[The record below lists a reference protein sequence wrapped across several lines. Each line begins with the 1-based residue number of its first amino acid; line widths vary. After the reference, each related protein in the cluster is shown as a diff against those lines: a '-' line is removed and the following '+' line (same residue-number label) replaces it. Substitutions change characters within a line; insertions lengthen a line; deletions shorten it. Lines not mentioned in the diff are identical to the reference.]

1 MQGRIENGIKQER
14 NVLLKLENMPS
25 FVNEWYYN
33 LKASQKTVTT
43 LRDYVN
49 KIHNFLFFINPNVSE
64 VKIKDI
70 NLSNIQKFFISIQTK
85 EINGQVVYTS
95 DSYQQ
100 TVWCCLNNFLEFL
113 KETGKIDKNY
123 IKMIT
128 KPKNKD
134 LEKIN
139 EHRMLLTK
147 SDFNKILKSVKCGA
161 GSDKAIA
168 FQNRMK
174 NRDMSIMLLFMT
186 TGMRKTALSEIN
198 IEDIKLDLDVLYVT
212 DKGDKHH
219 TYVLSEKTLDALNSW
234 LNDRQEWDNGS
245 TNALFITEKGDRIS
259 SSAIYKLVDKYCTDA
274 LGYHVS
280 PHKLRAGFCS
290 ILYEETGNVEFVRRA
305 VGHSNISTTQR
316 YIVTNNKEKEEAS
329 GLIDQ
334 ILF

>member
-1 MQGRIENGIKQER
+1 MQGR
-14 NVLLKLENMPS
+14 LENELKKEQAILTKLQTMPDYVS
-25 FVNEWYYN
+25 EWYYN
-33 LKASQKTVTT
+33 LKASQRTATT

-49 KIHNFLFFINPNVSE
+49 KIHNFLFFINSNVSE

-70 NLSNIQKFFISIQTK
+70 NLSNVQRFFISIQTK
-85 EINGQVVYTS
+85 EVNGQTVYTS

-100 TVWCCLNNFLEFL
+100 TVWCCLNSFLEFL
-113 KETGKIDKNY
+113 KETGRIDKNY
-123 IKMIT
+123 IKMIS

-147 SDFNKILKSVKCGA
+147 SDFNKILQSVKYGA
-161 GSDKAIA
+161 GSGKARA
-168 FQNRMK
+168 FQDRMK
-174 NRDMSIMLLFMT
+174 SRDMAIMLLFMT

-198 IEDIKLDLDVLYVT
+198 VEDVRFDVDVLYVT

-219 TYVLSEKTLDALNSW
+219 TYVLSEKTLNALSDW
-234 LNDRQEWDNGS
+234 MYDRKVWDNGTS
-245 TNALFITEKGDRIS
+245 DALFITEKGERIS
-259 SSAIYKLVDKYCTDA
+259 PSAIYKLVDKYCSDA

-290 ILYEETGNVEFVRRA
+290 ILYGETGNAEFVRRA

-329 GLIDQ
+329 GLIDH
-334 ILF
+334 ILI

>member
-1 MQGRIENGIKQER
+1 MQGR
-14 NVLLKLENMPS
+14 LENELKKEQAILTKLQTMPDYVS
-25 FVNEWYYN
+25 EWYYN
-33 LKASQKTVTT
+33 LKASQRTATT

-49 KIHNFLFFINPNVSE
+49 KIHNFLFFINSNVSE

-70 NLSNIQKFFISIQTK
+70 NLSNVQRFFISIQTK
-85 EINGQVVYTS
+85 EVNGQTVYTS

-100 TVWCCLNNFLEFL
+100 TVWCCLNSFLEFL
-113 KETGKIDKNY
+113 KETGRIDKNY
-123 IKMIT
+123 IKMIS

-147 SDFNKILKSVKCGA
+147 SDFNKILQSVKYGA
-161 GSDKAIA
+161 GSGKAKS
-168 FQNRMK
+168 FQDRMK
-174 NRDMSIMLLFMT
+174 SRDMAIMLLFMT

-198 IEDIKLDLDVLYVT
+198 VEDVRFDVDVLYVT

-219 TYVLSEKTLDALNSW
+219 TYVLSEKTLSALSDW
-234 LNDRQEWDNGS
+234 MYDRQVWDNGTS
-245 TNALFITEKGDRIS
+245 DALFITEKGERIS
-259 SSAIYKLVDKYCTDA
+259 PSAIYKLVDKYCSDA

-290 ILYEETGNVEFVRRA
+290 ILYGETGNAEFVRRA

-329 GLIDQ
+329 GLIDH
-334 ILF
+334 ILI